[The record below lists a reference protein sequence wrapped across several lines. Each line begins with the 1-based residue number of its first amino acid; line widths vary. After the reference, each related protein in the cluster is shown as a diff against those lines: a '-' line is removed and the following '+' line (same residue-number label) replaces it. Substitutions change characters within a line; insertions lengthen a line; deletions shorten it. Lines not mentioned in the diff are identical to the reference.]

1 MDDFHSRQ
9 ALKRRRTS
17 MSSTL
22 AISQETT
29 TNADDV
35 PDPQATDK
43 HPQVT
48 DEQLV
53 IDATE
58 ELSRH
63 SFPSTEQQSII
74 SKQSSF
80 ELFDTRTFTYAT
92 PTFIT
97 EVLSLVT
104 QVQLF

>member
-1 MDDFHSRQ
+1 MDDFHRRQ
-9 ALKRRRTS
+9 ALKQRRTS

-29 TNADDV
+29 TNAGNV

-53 IDATE
+53 INGTE
-58 ELSRH
+58 ELS
-63 SFPSTEQQSII
+63 
-74 SKQSSF
+74 
-80 ELFDTRTFTYAT
+80 
-92 PTFIT
+92 
-97 EVLSLVT
+97 
-104 QVQLF
+104 